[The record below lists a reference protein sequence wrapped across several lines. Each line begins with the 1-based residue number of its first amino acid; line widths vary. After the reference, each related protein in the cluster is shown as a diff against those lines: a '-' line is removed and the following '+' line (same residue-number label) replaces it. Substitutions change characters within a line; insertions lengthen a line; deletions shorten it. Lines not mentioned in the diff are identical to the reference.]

1 MNDADVS
8 TSTTNQSRLVDPSSY
23 YDLNMRSGGH
33 DYLIRIQ
40 KLKRGVF
47 AKNSLTVFDRDKD
60 ETIGRK
66 GDGEQSDHP
75 LPM

>member
-47 AKNSLTVFDRDKD
+47 ATK
-60 ETIGRK
+60 
-66 GDGEQSDHP
+66 
-75 LPM
+75 